1 MEVYPMKKII
11 PILAAAL
18 MISATSAL
26 AATTVT
32 IANVKGF
39 NKTNKVN
46 TTAVK
51 NTAENA
57 WAACSAHHA
66 GDKEYAT
73 TSAYGGL
80 AYKTITPASTNCS
93 SAPSAP
99 NTPTDSAMPSNYTA
113 M

>member
-1 MEVYPMKKII
+1 MKKII

-51 NTAENA
+51 NAAENA
-57 WAACSAHHA
+57 WSACSAHNA

-73 TSAYGGL
+73 SSAYGGL
-80 AYKTITPASTNCS
+80 AYKTVTPGTANCTIS
-93 SAPSAP
+93 PAAPG
-99 NTPTDSAMPSNYTA
+99 TPTDSAIPGSGYTA

>member
-1 MEVYPMKKII
+1 MKKII
-11 PILAAAL
+11 VILAAAL
-18 MISATSAL
+18 MLSATSAL

-32 IANVKGF
+32 ISAVKGF

-46 TTAVK
+46 TAAVK
-51 NTAENA
+51 NSNENA
-57 WAACSAHHA
+57 WSACSAHNA

-80 AYKTITPASTNCS
+80 AYKTVTPASTNCTAS
-93 SAPSAP
+93 PSAPS
-99 NTPTDSAMPSNYTA
+99 TPTDSAMPSGYTA